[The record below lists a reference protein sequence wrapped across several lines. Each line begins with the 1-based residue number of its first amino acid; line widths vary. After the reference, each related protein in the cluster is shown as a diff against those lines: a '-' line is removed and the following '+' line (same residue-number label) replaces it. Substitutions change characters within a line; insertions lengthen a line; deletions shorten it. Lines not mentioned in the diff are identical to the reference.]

1 METLIVQVLSGLIV
15 VAIAGWLGIGR
26 STVRVITGARST
38 RTWKWVI
45 LISWLMIIGGLY
57 LFGAN
62 KGQFTNISANNIYA
76 MMGLDL
82 LGFGIIGLGI
92 GKVGAWLTG

>member
-26 STVRVITGARST
+26 STVRVITGSRST
-38 RTWKWVI
+38 RKWKWVI

-62 KGQFTNISANNIYA
+62 KGQFTNISANSIYA
-76 MMGLDL
+76 MMGLNL
-82 LGFGIIGLGI
+82 LGFGVIGLGI
-92 GKVGAWLTG
+92 GKVGVWLTS